1 MSAPVSYMIPPLK
14 APKKTSEEVHT
25 GFARASISPMP
36 TPKPPSPDEDDLG
49 PVTTVIQHA
58 FSIDIKD
65 NFQNSGTAHIH
76 LWCLNRDSN
85 PVLIRMPE
93 FPVFCYAQ
101 LPAFV
106 DGTPMHWDASNAV
119 HVIRYLKFALKDD
132 APTKAGLESKT
143 LLHYFRGEAKTPM
156 LILVF
161 PTIKAMQ
168 HCQNLMNTP
177 KQIRG
182 VGLMKLEMW
191 ETSISIVRK
200 MFTLRKCRFSQ
211 WFEIRGR
218 QVPFES
224 ERRVAKSGTPEHPIE
239 EYLCQWETLI
249 PIPPEVSKS
258 WMTQPRMLAIDIET
272 YSDNHHAMPDEHN
285 TLHVAYMIS
294 CVYQQLGKP
303 ETRHATLIVMG
314 PCDPIPGSDVIS
326 CTSEHE
332 MIIEMGKLIDR
343 VDPDI
348 ITGYNIFSYD
358 YPYLHARL
366 SVKMLD
372 WPQMSRLQGVTP
384 QMTSKSWKSGAYG
397 HNRINNLVMD
407 GRISIDMLPIIR
419 RDYKLDKYDLDFVSR
434 FFIKKGKHDVKASRM
449 FEIYEELQAATTSL
463 ALAQDIPV
471 TQSQA
476 EIEIAALR
484 AALGLPQPLKLDSEA
499 AIKVSVKT
507 AQARY
512 AAATAEMRRV
522 GEYCL
527 QDSALVID
535 LFQKLN
541 VWIGLIELS
550 SIVGVTI
557 VELFTRG
564 QQVRT
569 LSQLYDLAS
578 SLGYVIDK
586 RSAPKMFYNGGFVF
600 DPKPGLYDN
609 IICIDFASLYPS
621 IMMAYNVCY
630 TTLVPREFDREIPD
644 EQCNV
649 NEFDQEE
656 PIDGRPSRGNHV
668 NDEGEGVVEGV
679 NDDPEAA
686 DSDEDDEPAKKT
698 VTRHYRF
705 RFVKR
710 EVRDGIL
717 PQLVRRL
724 VDERNA
730 VRAYMKV
737 LEAQKKAFNTG
748 IGILRAGAIPEI
760 KDFEGEITLE
770 NLKTAV
776 DDVELQLT
784 VLDKRQNALKV
795 SANSMYGFLGAQ
807 DGGFLP
813 LIEGAMS
820 VTAWGRSLISQ
831 VNRYIETKYGGTIV
845 YGDTDSSMADLH
857 ITDPKEVNP
866 MGHRLAVEISGT
878 PEKKLD
884 DGTIV
889 PAVAGLFPP
898 PLRVEF
904 EKGQRLLCIK
914 KKKYAYLLVRDD
926 GSFAKDRDTGEVV
939 IFKKGI
945 AIARRDNCLAGSSLV
960 TLTNGLSVRIDQMD
974 KYARKVYGFDG
985 NRLSQA
991 YQTVFIPNGRRACIK
1006 LTLMD
1011 GRTIT
1016 CTPEHR
1022 ILVRQ
1027 PDGAHVWKMASQIDM
1042 SKDFVVCG
1050 LEAPEDVIGDDEEDW
1065 ELRIGDYVLN
1075 LTTHRDVTLAFMRL
1089 LGYMNAD
1096 GNLNVREDGRI
1107 DCGVAMGHY
1116 IDALTLVDDVEIIC
1130 GFRPAIT
1137 PRVTAFSS
1145 FYAIRIP
1152 NAISEIFI
1160 DIPGQTLG
1168 RRCDSLEL
1176 SWPEFLL
1183 DEECPKAVMR
1193 EFVGGLMG
1201 GDGTSPWVG
1210 SGKMKDPAML
1220 CQSILIGMS
1229 SKPENQSQM
1238 RIKMLQLC
1246 DMLRKLGLKDVY
1258 LGDKPEHCFPKK
1270 DTKDPKDARMMFR
1283 IFQSHSTVDFLRL
1296 VGFRYCI
1303 HKQMRQT
1310 AAQTLWRFEEIIKAD
1325 RLRTIKLAAEIY
1337 KPGKG
1342 QSMQKAFDIAQA
1354 LILQENLI
1362 YPPAVSQMKGRQLD
1376 YYLKGELSLTDPT
1389 LRRRID
1395 MPKTRDWLSL
1405 IGALEFF
1412 EKEGVSKVYSV
1423 SRESTSLPNIYLPC
1437 INIEVAG
1444 FEDVYDITVDKL
1456 ESFVANGVV
1465 VHNCRAFRDVYTN
1478 LLRGILTG
1486 MPIVEG
1492 FGIIAEACAQLLNHE
1507 IKPKGQLTIIRELG
1521 ANYKQDSYFLKVF
1534 ADELRRMGKPANP
1547 GDRLEYVVVRTRE
1560 EQAGLEIPLG
1570 RKMRS
1575 IEMWEESQ
1583 EVFGSG
1589 PPPLPLPGEK
1599 GVDTTMM
1606 YVAEDIDAVYYIG
1619 HVFQNAI
1626 DQLFGVGYMGQLER
1640 LKTIGY
1646 TPQHSRRKFTS
1657 VETPIGMIV
1666 KFIDD
1671 TLRSFAH
1678 FTNPER
1684 EKLAH
1689 IAQTIR
1695 KMPTWFSEQID
1706 IHSRSPSGV

>member
-1 MSAPVSYMIPPLK
+1 MSAPVSYMIPPVK

-25 GFARASISPMP
+25 GFARASIPPMP
-36 TPKPPSPDEDDLG
+36 SPKPPSPEEDDLG
-49 PVTTVIQHA
+49 PATTVIQHA
-58 FSIDIKD
+58 FSIDVKD

-224 ERRVAKSGTPEHPIE
+224 ERRVSKQGTPEHPIE
-239 EYLCQWETLI
+239 EYLCSWDTLI

-294 CVYQQLGKP
+294 CVYQQLGKT

-434 FFIKKGKHDVKASRM
+434 FFIKKSKHDVKAARM
-449 FEIYEELQAATTSL
+449 FEIYEELQAATTGL
-463 ALAQDIPV
+463 AIAQDIPV
-471 TQSQA
+471 TRSQA

-484 AALGLPQPLKLDSEA
+484 EALGLPEPPKLDVA
-499 AIKVSVKT
+499 TQVRVSLET

-512 AAATAEMRRV
+512 VAATAEMRRV

-535 LFQKLN
+535 LFEKLN

-656 PIDGRPSRGNHV
+656 PIDGRPSRRNHV

-679 NDDPEAA
+679 NDDPEAV
-686 DSDEDDEPAKKT
+686 DSDEDDEPPKKT

-730 VRAYMKV
+730 VRAYMKI
-737 LEAQKKAFNTG
+737 LEAQKKAFNTA
-748 IGILRAGAIPEI
+748 IGILRAGAIPEVR
-760 KDFEGEITLE
+760 DFTGELTLE
-770 NLKTAV
+770 SLKSAV

-831 VNRYIETKYGGTIV
+831 VNKYIETKYGGTIV

-857 ITDPKEVNP
+857 ITDATQVNP
-866 MGHRLAVEISGT
+866 MGHRLAAEISGT
-878 PEKKLD
+878 PEKRLD
-884 DGTIV
+884 DGTII

-914 KKKYAYLLVRDD
+914 KKKYAYLLIRDD

-945 AIARRDNCLAGSSLV
+945 AIARRD
-960 TLTNGLSVRIDQMD
+960 
-974 KYARKVYGFDG
+974 
-985 NRLSQA
+985 
-991 YQTVFIPNGRRACIK
+991 
-1006 LTLMD
+1006 
-1011 GRTIT
+1011 T
-1016 CTPEHR
+1016 CQYF
-1022 ILVRQ
+1022 RQ
-1027 PDGAHVWKMASQIDM
+1027 I
-1042 SKDFVVCG
+1042 
-1050 LEAPEDVIGDDEEDW
+1050 
-1065 ELRIGDYVLN
+1065 
-1075 LTTHRDVTLAFMRL
+1075 
-1089 LGYMNAD
+1089 
-1096 GNLNVREDGRI
+1096 
-1107 DCGVAMGHY
+1107 
-1116 IDALTLVDDVEIIC
+1116 
-1130 GFRPAIT
+1130 
-1137 PRVTAFSS
+1137 
-1145 FYAIRIP
+1145 
-1152 NAISEIFI
+1152 
-1160 DIPGQTLG
+1160 
-1168 RRCDSLEL
+1168 
-1176 SWPEFLL
+1176 
-1183 DEECPKAVMR
+1183 
-1193 EFVGGLMG
+1193 
-1201 GDGTSPWVG
+1201 
-1210 SGKMKDPAML
+1210 
-1220 CQSILIGMS
+1220 
-1229 SKPENQSQM
+1229 
-1238 RIKMLQLC
+1238 
-1246 DMLRKLGLKDVY
+1246 
-1258 LGDKPEHCFPKK
+1258 
-1270 DTKDPKDARMMFR
+1270 
-1283 IFQSHSTVDFLRL
+1283 
-1296 VGFRYCI
+1296 
-1303 HKQMRQT
+1303 
-1310 AAQTLWRFEEIIKAD
+1310 
-1325 RLRTIKLAAEIY
+1325 
-1337 KPGKG
+1337 
-1342 QSMQKAFDIAQA
+1342 
-1354 LILQENLI
+1354 
-1362 YPPAVSQMKGRQLD
+1362 
-1376 YYLKGELSLTDPT
+1376 
-1389 LRRRID
+1389 
-1395 MPKTRDWLSL
+1395 
-1405 IGALEFF
+1405 
-1412 EKEGVSKVYSV
+1412 
-1423 SRESTSLPNIYLPC
+1423 
-1437 INIEVAG
+1437 
-1444 FEDVYDITVDKL
+1444 
-1456 ESFVANGVV
+1456 
-1465 VHNCRAFRDVYTN
+1465 YTN

-1492 FGIIAEACAQLLNHE
+1492 FGIIAEACARLLNHE

-1589 PPPLPLPGEK
+1589 PPPLPMPGEK
-1599 GVDTTMM
+1599 GIDTTMM

-1657 VETPIGMIV
+1657 VETPIGMIM

-1689 IAQTIR
+1689 IAQTVR
-1695 KMPTWFSEQID
+1695 AMPTWFADQIE
-1706 IHSRSPSGV
+1706 ITSRSPVEA